1 MRIAAYEKASVTI
14 GGHGLHPRGLDTYAV
29 LASEYASLAEG
40 DDFSGPED
48 AMGLDDLT
56 GDLDTAL
63 A

>member
-1 MRIAAYEKASVTI
+1 M
-14 GGHGLHPRGLDTYAV
+14 DTYAV
-29 LASEYASLAEG
+29 LAPEYASLAEG
-40 DDFSGPED
+40 DDFSGPEE